1 MYVASPP
8 NLLAKSC
15 IWKNS
20 YFLKSSKCIYSC
32 VSVVAEHCAIS
43 SEPVSAVAVYSFI
56 LMKTL
61 CYNVCGISSEPSCNR
76 SPYNIA
82 RYLQIIILGHN
93 LFDGGFD
100 HRRVF
105 AWHCWLAVCS
115 QCRARVSLSR
125 AHEQSSHPRMLSR
138 RHPLCRNHEHSV
150 LQCMWHVLWTF
161 LQGIAKNASS

>member
-82 RYLQIIILGHN
+82 WYLQIIILGHN
-93 LFDGGFD
+93 PSMSDW
-100 HRRVF
+100 RVF

-115 QCRARVSLSR
+115 QCRFRVSVSR
-125 AHEQSSHPRMLSR
+125 AHEQSSHPRMFSR
-138 RHPLCRNHEHSV
+138 RHPLCWNHE
-150 LQCMWHVLWTF
+150 QCMWHLLWTF
-161 LQGIAKNASS
+161 LQGIAKNASN